1 MKTMNI
7 EDIFD
12 HRAVLLSE
20 ITLLKSRFRP
30 EDTGNIRTAVSVL
43 ERRVD
48 EINDSLRLNV
58 EV

>member
-1 MKTMNI
+1 MNV
-7 EDIFD
+7 EEAMA
-12 HRAVLLSE
+12 HRAALRAE